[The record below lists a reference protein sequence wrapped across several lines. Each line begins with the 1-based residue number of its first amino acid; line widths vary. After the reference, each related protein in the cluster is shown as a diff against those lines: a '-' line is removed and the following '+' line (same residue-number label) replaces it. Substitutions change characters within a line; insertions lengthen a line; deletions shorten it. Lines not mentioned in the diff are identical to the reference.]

1 VEIIVIVVTLL
12 LVVATWLLYRLA
24 TRLEPRP

>member
-1 VEIIVIVVTLL
+1 MEVIVIVVTLL
-12 LVVATWLLYRLA
+12 LVATTWLLYRLA